1 MKLRGACIHHDNGVI
16 GAHTLDAAEDRRI
29 RILKE
34 SGYNAIRS
42 AHNPVARAT
51 LRACD
56 RHGVL
61 VMDELTDAWRRPKV
75 TFDSSRE
82 FSEWWE
88 RDLESMIA
96 KDFNHPAV
104 VLYSIGNEI
113 AETATDRGIE
123 LNRQACRPHARARPN
138 AASSRTASTGF
149 STCSVRWMTRS
160 SPKRT
165 PPSRRAARRPTRTSS
180 SFSTI

>member
-1 MKLRGACIHHDNGVI
+1 MRLNGSAVKLRGACIHHDNGVI

-42 AHNPVARAT
+42 AHNPVSRAT

-75 TFDSSRE
+75 TFDASRE

-113 AETATDRGIE
+113 AETATASGYRIE
-123 LNRQACRPHARARPN
+123 PQACRAHAGARLQRG
-138 AASSRTASTGF
+138 S
-149 STCSVRWMTRS
+149 
-160 SPKRT
+160 
-165 PPSRRAARRPTRTSS
+165 
-180 SFSTI
+180 